1 MFDFVA
7 ALALVTTQMSND
19 VPEPFER
26 HDATERSSGQTI
38 DYNTLT
44 GLLQDIVLDVGLSD
58 REAPPRVILT
68 GTRINTANTS
78 RYQFE
83 GNRVAY
89 HLLSDEYKAAITEYR
104 RDLETL
110 PDRINLAALSSDEQ
124 LAYWFNLHNVAV
136 IEQVMLSYPVT
147 RLNRLDAFGTDEP
160 LYDAQILTVAGVP
173 LSLNDIRYRIV
184 YSQWDDPRVMY
195 GFFNGTI
202 GGPNI
207 RRTAYTGNDVWR
219 QLDSNA
225 AEFINSLR
233 GVESDRNELEIS
245 AMYADGRDYF
255 FPDWPSDVRNH
266 LRDYATDLAAD
277 EVAAG
282 GPVDASVEEWGVAD
296 LINGSRRC
304 TGGAGDLNLQSY
316 SGDYVRTGT
325 PCAAMP
331 ANARVLINHVIE
343 RRLELIR
350 NGAYGRVYVRDVP
363 TEDPDETSD
372 DQLVGE

>member
-1 MFDFVA
+1 MLDLIA
-7 ALALVTTQMSND
+7 ALALVTTQAADD
-19 VPEPFER
+19 VPDAFAR
-26 HDATERSSGQTI
+26 HEASQPASGQRI
-38 DYNTLT
+38 DYETFT
-44 GLLQDIVLDVGLSD
+44 GLLRDIVLDVGLSD

-83 GNRVAY
+83 GNRVAF
-89 HLLSDEYKAAITEYR
+89 HLLSDEYEAAITEYR
-104 RDLETL
+104 RDLESL
-110 PDRINLAALSSDEQ
+110 PDRIEFDRLSSDEQ
-124 LAYWFNLHNVAV
+124 LAYWLNLHNVAV
-136 IEQVMLSYPVT
+136 IEQIMLSYPVT
-147 RLNRLDAFGTDEP
+147 RTNRLEAFGTDEP
-160 LYDAQILTVAGVP
+160 LLDADILTVAGVP
-173 LSLNDIRYRIV
+173 LSLNDIRLRIV
-184 YSQWDDPRVMY
+184 YSQWNDPRVMY
-195 GFFNGTI
+195 GFFNGAI

-207 RRTAYTGNDVWR
+207 RRTAYTGSDVWR

-225 AEFINSLR
+225 AEFVNSLR
-233 GVESDRNELEIS
+233 GVEADRNELKIS
-245 AMYADGRDYF
+245 SMYAEGRDYF
-255 FPDWPSDVRNH
+255 FPNWPNDVRSH
-266 LRDYATDLAAD
+266 LADYATDLAAD

-304 TGGAGDLNLQSY
+304 TGGSGDLNLLSY

-331 ANARVLINHVIE
+331 ANARILINHVIE

-363 TEDPDETSD
+363 TVDPDEVD
-372 DQLVGE
+372 NAEAGED